1 MPFRL
6 KFLII
11 PFLLMFMCAVCYD
24 MTFTFMIQD
33 YLISPPT
40 PAKKQAAYPVWSP
53 NGQYIAYVCYVDGP
67 IETLFRRDM
76 EWENDAGLTPKSW
89 YTEEAADICRVDAQG
104 NNFQRLTN
112 QVGAE
117 HDPTWSPDSSQIA
130 YFSESGLY
138 VMKADG
144 SDPKQ
149 LTPLEGEDLSW
160 SPDGTKLLFAARDL
174 QSYDIYLVE
183 PTTSHLSN
191 VTATTSTEEIKPF
204 WVWGSQQ
211 ILFVAVDV
219 QPLDY
224 GQIDYRLPRYLKT
237 KVLQTGQEQSI
248 HGGLYYDS
256 VVASPQ
262 GQIYVVTDFIS
273 TNVKQYLN
281 NYRAFDDYGIVYEM
295 SLTNTK
301 PISVANLVLFS
312 YSNNFASSFSV
323 SADGQYLVYSK
334 EHWLDLTI
342 QNLRTRQPEHLP
354 LLKPAIE
361 TYFEPTLFGSY
372 PERAVLSPDNRLL
385 AIAVK
390 LDLGDGFEESDE
402 ERHIV
407 IIDIQTG
414 TTHQLVQP

>member
-248 HGGLYYDS
+248 HGGLYYNS

-273 TNVKQYLN
+273 TSPKQYDD
-281 NYRAFDDYGIVYEM
+281 NYRASGYYGTVYAM
-295 SLTNTK
+295 SLTNTT
-301 PISVANLVLFS
+301 PISVVNLAVLPHDASTFS
-312 YSNNFASSFSV
+312 I

-334 EHWLDLTI
+334 EDWADLAI
-342 QNLRTRQPEHLP
+342 QNLGTQQTEQLP
-354 LLKPAIE
+354 LLKSAIE
-361 TYFEPTLFGSY
+361 TFGTY

-390 LDLGDGFEESDE
+390 LDLDSGFEGSDK
-402 ERHIV
+402 ERHIL

>member
-160 SPDGTKLLFAARDL
+160 SPDGTKLLFAARDQ

-248 HGGLYYDS
+248 HGGLYYNS

-273 TNVKQYLN
+273 TSPKQYDD
-281 NYRAFDDYGIVYEM
+281 NYRASGYYGTVYAM
-295 SLTNTK
+295 SLTNTT
-301 PISVANLVLFS
+301 PISVANLAVLPHDASTFS
-312 YSNNFASSFSV
+312 I

-334 EHWLDLTI
+334 EDWADLAI
-342 QNLRTRQPEHLP
+342 QNLGTQQTEQLP
-354 LLKPAIE
+354 LLKSAIE
-361 TYFEPTLFGSY
+361 TFGTY
-372 PERAVLSPDNRLL
+372 PERAVLSPDNRLM

-390 LDLGDGFEESDE
+390 LDLDSGFEGSDK
-402 ERHIV
+402 ERHIL

>member
-160 SPDGTKLLFAARDL
+160 SPDGTKLLFAARDQ

-248 HGGLYYDS
+248 HGGLYYNS

-273 TNVKQYLN
+273 TSPKQYDD
-281 NYRAFDDYGIVYEM
+281 NYRASGYYGTVYAM
-295 SLTNTK
+295 SLTNTT
-301 PISVANLVLFS
+301 PISVVNLAVLPYDASTFS
-312 YSNNFASSFSV
+312 I
-323 SADGQYLVYSK
+323 SADGQYMVYSK
-334 EHWLDLTI
+334 ETWADLAI
-342 QNLRTRQPEHLP
+342 QNLGTQQTEQLP
-354 LLKPAIE
+354 LLKSAIE
-361 TYFEPTLFGSY
+361 TFGTY

-390 LDLGDGFEESDE
+390 LDLDSGFEGSDK
-402 ERHIV
+402 ERHIL

>member
-11 PFLLMFMCAVCYD
+11 PFLPMFMCGACCESLI
-24 MTFTFMIQD
+24 TFISSIED
-33 YLISPPT
+33 IISPPT
-40 PAKKQAAYPVWSP
+40 PAKKQATYPVWSP

-248 HGGLYYDS
+248 HGGLYYNS

-273 TNVKQYLN
+273 TSPKQYDD
-281 NYRAFDDYGIVYEM
+281 NYRASGYYGTVYAM
-295 SLTNTK
+295 SLTNTT
-301 PISVANLVLFS
+301 PISVVNLAVLPHDASTFS
-312 YSNNFASSFSV
+312 I

-334 EHWLDLTI
+334 EDWADLAI
-342 QNLRTRQPEHLP
+342 QNLGTQQTEQLP
-354 LLKPAIE
+354 LLKSAIE
-361 TYFEPTLFGSY
+361 TFGTY

-390 LDLGDGFEESDE
+390 LDLDSGFEGSDK
-402 ERHIV
+402 ERHIL

>member
-40 PAKKQAAYPVWSP
+40 PAKKQATYPVWSP

-248 HGGLYYDS
+248 HGGLYYNS

-273 TNVKQYLN
+273 TSPKQYDD
-281 NYRAFDDYGIVYEM
+281 NYRASGYYGTVYAM
-295 SLTNTK
+295 SLTNTT
-301 PISVANLVLFS
+301 PISVVNLAVLPHDASTFS
-312 YSNNFASSFSV
+312 I

-334 EHWLDLTI
+334 EDWADLAI
-342 QNLRTRQPEHLP
+342 QNLGTQQTEQLP
-354 LLKPAIE
+354 LLKSAIE
-361 TYFEPTLFGSY
+361 TFGTY

-390 LDLGDGFEESDE
+390 LDLDSGFEGSDK
-402 ERHIV
+402 ERHIL